1 MDTRAA
7 ITEKPLPIG
16 YYFHPRFHQF
26 REQLFTEG
34 ANYVGHELMVP
45 EPGDYRVLE
54 TMNDQYI
61 LLRTDNDECVMLSN
75 ICRHQQARLID
86 PKNRP
91 DRDSRE
97 GNIFARNRSGIIVC
111 PVHAWSYK
119 QDGTLNRAP
128 HFEEQPKACLPRIKL
143 QSWNGMLF
151 HTERDIATDMQQF
164 GHSKQFDPQLL
175 NMKNYVFMGTDTPTR
190 YEFSWEQFL
199 TVYFDLYHV
208 APYHPATFAQIVD
221 CRNLSWEFGER
232 YSVQIAGWKERSP
245 SVSSSEGYG
254 KVWVAIDRY
263 YREHKPPHG
272 ALWVTMY
279 PGVMIEWY
287 PHVLVIS
294 TLRPLGPA
302 ACVNYVE
309 YYVHKDWHH
318 PDHVN
323 RAQDIFEDAQ
333 RAYNLSAR
341 EDGEICTSMQ
351 DSYQNM
357 WDSGEHFV
365 GPRHPHLE
373 EGIDHFFRYVH
384 EEWRITHECEA
395 PIADIKKYD

>member
-1 MDTRAA
+1 MNTPNAN
-7 ITEKPLPIG
+7 IGNPLPIG
-16 YYFHPRFHQF
+16 YHFHKQFHQF

-61 LLRTDNDECVMLSN
+61 LLRTERGECVMISN

-91 DRDSRE
+91 SRDLRE
-97 GNIFARNRSGIIVC
+97 GNFFANNRSGLIVC

-119 QDGTLNRAP
+119 QDGTLNKAP
-128 HFEEQPKACLPRIKL
+128 HFEEQPNACLPRIKL

-151 HTERDIATDMQQF
+151 HTERDIALDMAQF
-164 GHSKQFDPQLL
+164 GHSKQFNPALFD
-175 NMKNYVFMGTDTPTR
+175 MKQYVFMGTDAPTK
-190 YEFSWEQFL
+190 YEFSWEQFI

-221 CRNLSWEFGER
+221 CKKLAWEFGER

-263 YREHKPPHG
+263 
-272 ALWVTMY
+272 
-279 PGVMIEWY
+279 
-287 PHVLVIS
+287 
-294 TLRPLGPA
+294 
-302 ACVNYVE
+302 
-309 YYVHKDWHH
+309 
-318 PDHVN
+318 
-323 RAQDIFEDAQ
+323 
-333 RAYNLSAR
+333 
-341 EDGEICTSMQ
+341 
-351 DSYQNM
+351 
-357 WDSGEHFV
+357 
-365 GPRHPHLE
+365 
-373 EGIDHFFRYVH
+373 
-384 EEWRITHECEA
+384 
-395 PIADIKKYD
+395 